1 MAKYSTGGGGGG
13 REGDACELCGSTDGP
28 FKEARVAGATLLVCP
43 SCAPHGESSRQS
55 RSGTSSSESSRER
68 KRRAARSLAELRDAQ
83 QADAHWAES
92 GTNYEEDRLPYL
104 KPGYGDI
111 ARDARREAG
120 LQLEELA
127 RELEVPEEELLAIE
141 EGRAARAGVGGSLV
155 ERLEE
160 RFDIEL
166 IE

>member
-1 MAKYSTGGGGGG
+1 MAKYSTGGGGGE
-13 REGDACELCGSTDGP
+13 REGEACELCGSTDGP

-43 SCAPHGESSRQS
+43 SCAPHGESSRRS
-55 RSGTSSSESSRER
+55 RSGTSTSDSSGER

-104 KPGYGDI
+104 KPGYDEI
-111 ARDARREAG
+111 VREARREAG
-120 LQLEELA
+120 IQLDELA

-141 EGRAARAGVGGSLV
+141 QGRAARAGIGGSLV